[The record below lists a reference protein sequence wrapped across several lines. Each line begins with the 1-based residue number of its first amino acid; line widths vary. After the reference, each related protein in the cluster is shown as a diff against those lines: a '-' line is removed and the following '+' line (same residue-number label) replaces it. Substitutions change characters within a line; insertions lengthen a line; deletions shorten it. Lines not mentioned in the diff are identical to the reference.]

1 MREILITVMLLI
13 VIIVLYNATIGGP
26 DGSKQ
31 HVRES
36 GGRVNATIQRI
47 NP

>member
-13 VIIVLYNATIGGP
+13 VVIAIYNVTIGGP
-26 DGSKQ
+26 EGSKQ
-31 HVRES
+31 HVRDS
-36 GGRVNATIQRI
+36 GGRVNGTIQRI